1 MSISWT
7 LAEITSSMTASLGNR
22 LDVTPSRASFWA
34 NEAQNVVWTALPH
47 DLKEAIAVSST
58 TSGEN
63 RIILPTDFLEMLNI
77 SASSSSTGGR
87 DVLTLINYDEI
98 DSAGTSLER
107 PRSYI
112 QFADWIEL
120 HPTPDSA
127 YSLQM
132 RYRKQLSTM
141 TELTAVPSVGTS
153 FRQAV
158 YLKGTE
164 LLAEELQ
171 QFAHASHFRT
181 RYNTFI
187 RSTPND
193 RALRLRNRHDVG
205 FTLLRKRP

>member
-22 LDVTPSRASFWA
+22 LDVSISRASFWA
-34 NEAQNVVWTALPH
+34 NEGQNVVWTALPH

-63 RIILPTDFLEMLNI
+63 RIILPADFQEMLNI
-77 SASSSSTGGR
+77 STSTSSAIGR
-87 DVLTLINYDEI
+87 DVLTLINNDEI
-98 DSAGTSLER
+98 DSADTSLNR

-112 QFADWIEL
+112 QYADWVEL

-127 YSLQM
+127 YSLQL

-141 TELTAVPSVGTS
+141 TELMAQPSVGTR
-153 FRQAV
+153 FRQAI

-171 QFAHASHFRT
+171 QFAHASHFKT
-181 RYNTFI
+181 RYNTFM
-187 RSTPND
+187 RTTPND

-205 FTLLRKRP
+205 FTLLRRRP